1 MGNKW
6 KTSFL
11 TDHYIISSGLSKP
24 AKDFGTGYPFLS
36 FKDIFY
42 NYFLPDSLT
51 QLVQSTD
58 KERATCSIKRGDI
71 FLTRTSE
78 TMHELGMSSVALKDY
93 VDATFNGFC
102 KRLRPKETSE
112 LEPEYVGYY
121 LRSPM
126 FRQNMLAFSTMS
138 TRASLNNEMIS
149 RLEISYPDR
158 VIQKKIA
165 SILLSL
171 DRKIAISKAINQTL
185 EEMSQTLFKSWFV
198 DFDPVIDNALDA
210 GSPIPEALQSRAELR
225 QKVRNSADFN
235 PLPVDVRALFP
246 AEFEETELGWVPKG
260 WDIVKTEDIAI
271 KIGMGPFGSNIKVST
286 FVDSGVPVISG
297 QHLKEILIIDG
308 GNNFITPEHA
318 EKLKN
323 SAVYRKDIIFTH
335 AGNIGQVSIIPDDSE
350 HNDYIISQRQFYLRV
365 NESKSSPYYLIHYF
379 RSEQGQHAL
388 LSNASQVGVPSIARP
403 STHLRNITFLNPSK
417 PLLEEFDKLCAPLF
431 KRFNQNRKCSISLT
445 NLRDTLLP
453 KLISGELS
461 LEDLPD
467 ILKQTEAA

>member
-1 MGNKW
+1 MGSKW

-11 TDHYIISSGLSKP
+11 TDHYSISSGLSKP

-58 KERATCSIKRGDI
+58 KERASCSVRRGDV

-93 VDATFNGFC
+93 TDATFNGFC

-121 LRSPM
+121 LRSPV
-126 FRQNMLAFSTMS
+126 FRQSMLAFSTMS

-158 VIQKKIA
+158 KIQKKIA
-165 SILLSL
+165 NILLSL
-171 DRKIAISKAINQTL
+171 DEKIAISRAINQTL
-185 EEMSQTLFKSWFV
+185 EQMSQTLFKSWFV

-210 GSPIPEALQSRAELR
+210 GNPIPEALQSRAELR
-225 QKVRNSADFN
+225 QKVRNNVDFK
-235 PLPVDVRALFP
+235 PLPADIRALFP
-246 AEFEETELGWVPKG
+246 ADFEETDLGWAPKTWKVESLNRIANFQNG
-260 WDIVKTEDIAI
+260 LALQKFRPRNNEEEYLPVLKIADLRAGYINNEERATVDIIDSCKVYDGDMIFSWSGTLMIDIWTGGNAAL
-271 KIGMGPFGSNIKVST
+271 N
-286 FVDSGVPVISG
+286 
-297 QHLKEILIIDG
+297 QHLYKV
-308 GNNFITPEHA
+308 T
-318 EKLKN
+318 
-323 SAVYRKDIIFTH
+323 
-335 AGNIGQVSIIPDDSE
+335 
-350 HNDYIISQRQFYLRV
+350 SQKYPQSFYLMWTKQHL
-365 NESKSSPYYLIHYF
+365 SKFQHIAEAKAVTMGHIKKGDLNDSLCLIPSSVLVDKYDSIVGKYF
-379 RSEQGQHAL
+379 TKIKNQRL
-388 LSNASQVGVPSIARP
+388 LN
-403 STHLRNITFLNPSK
+403 
-417 PLLEEFDKLCAPLF
+417 
-431 KRFNQNRKCSISLT
+431 NQLT
-445 NLRDTLLP
+445 ALRDTLLP

-467 ILKQTEAA
+467 LVTQTEPA

>member
-1 MGNKW
+1 MGSKW

-11 TDHYIISSGLSKP
+11 TDHYSISSGLSKP

-58 KERATCSIKRGDI
+58 KERASCSVRRGDV

-93 VDATFNGFC
+93 TDATFNGFC

-121 LRSPM
+121 LRSPV
-126 FRQNMLAFSTMS
+126 FRQSMLAFSTMS

-158 VIQKKIA
+158 KIQKKIA
-165 SILLSL
+165 NILLSL
-171 DRKIAISKAINQTL
+171 DEKIAISRAINQTL
-185 EEMSQTLFKSWFV
+185 EQMSQTLFKSWFV

-210 GSPIPEALQSRAELR
+210 GNPIPEALQSRAELR
-225 QKVRNSADFN
+225 QKVRNNVDFK
-235 PLPVDVRALFP
+235 PLPADIRALFP
-246 AEFEETELGWVPKG
+246 ADFEETDLGWAPKTWKVESLNRIANFQNG
-260 WDIVKTEDIAI
+260 LALQKFRPRNNEEEYLPVLKIADLRAGYINNEERATVDIIDSCKVYDGDMIFSWSGTLMIDIWTGGNAAL
-271 KIGMGPFGSNIKVST
+271 N
-286 FVDSGVPVISG
+286 
-297 QHLKEILIIDG
+297 QHLYKV
-308 GNNFITPEHA
+308 T
-318 EKLKN
+318 
-323 SAVYRKDIIFTH
+323 
-335 AGNIGQVSIIPDDSE
+335 
-350 HNDYIISQRQFYLRV
+350 SQKYPQSFYLMWTKQHL
-365 NESKSSPYYLIHYF
+365 SKFQHIAEAKAVTMGHIKKGDLNDSLCLIPSSLLVDKYDSIVGKYF
-379 RSEQGQHAL
+379 TKIKNQRL
-388 LSNASQVGVPSIARP
+388 LN
-403 STHLRNITFLNPSK
+403 
-417 PLLEEFDKLCAPLF
+417 
-431 KRFNQNRKCSISLT
+431 NQLT
-445 NLRDTLLP
+445 ALRDTLLP

-467 ILKQTEAA
+467 LVTQTEPA

>member
-1 MGNKW
+1 MGSKW

-11 TDHYIISSGLSKP
+11 TDHYSISSGLSKP

-58 KERATCSIKRGDI
+58 QERASCSVRRGDV

-93 VDATFNGFC
+93 TDATFNGFS

-121 LRSPM
+121 LRSPV
-126 FRQNMLAFSTMS
+126 FRQSMLAFSTMS

-158 VIQKKIA
+158 KIQKKIA
-165 SILLSL
+165 NILLSL
-171 DRKIAISKAINQTL
+171 DEKIAISRAINQTL
-185 EEMSQTLFKSWFV
+185 EQMSQTLFKSWFM

-210 GSPIPEALQSRAELR
+210 GNPIPEALQSRAELR
-225 QKVRNSADFN
+225 QKFRNIVDFK
-235 PLPVDVRALFP
+235 PLPKNIRALFP
-246 AEFEETELGWVPKG
+246 TEFEETELGWVPKG
-260 WDIVKTEDIAI
+260 WDVVKTEDIAI

-297 QHLKEILIIDG
+297 QHLKAILMIDG
-308 GNNFITPEHA
+308 DNNFITSEHA
-318 EKLKN
+318 EKIKN
-323 SAVYRKDIIFTH
+323 SAVYKKDIIFTH

-350 HNDYIISQRQFYLRV
+350 YDNYIVSQRQFYLRV

-403 STHLRNITFLNPSK
+403 STHLKNIAFLNPSK
-417 PLLEEFDKLCAPLF
+417 PLLEEFDKFCVPLF
-431 KRFNQNRKCSISLT
+431 KQFNFNRKCSISLT

-467 ILKQTEAA
+467 IIKQTEAA